1 MKIVVHYR
9 RPAHSAAPTTENSY
23 RPDGK
28 PATVLEYIASGDL
41 QTDDKAHRQGTNR
54 PVPAP
59 ATRGMIAGNTL
70 ALFLAGRGG
79 GVA

>member
-9 RPAHSAAPTTENSY
+9 QPAHSAAPTTENSY

-28 PATVLEYIASGDL
+28 PATVLEYRFWRLAN
-41 QTDDKAHRQGTNR
+41 DDKAHHQGTNR

-59 ATRGMIAGNTL
+59 ATRGMIAGKTL
-70 ALFLAGRGG
+70 IFFLVGRGG

>member
-1 MKIVVHYR
+1 MVNR
-9 RPAHSAAPTTENSY
+9 RLSL
-23 RPDGK
+23 K
-28 PATVLEYIASGDL
+28 IASGDL
-41 QTDDKAHRQGTNR
+41 QTDDKAHRQRTNR

-70 ALFLAGRGG
+70 AFFLAGRGG

>member
-1 MKIVVHYR
+1 MKTANDQMVNR
-9 RPAHSAAPTTENSY
+9 RLSL
-23 RPDGK
+23 K
-28 PATVLEYIASGDL
+28 IASGDL

-70 ALFLAGRGG
+70 AFFLAGRGG